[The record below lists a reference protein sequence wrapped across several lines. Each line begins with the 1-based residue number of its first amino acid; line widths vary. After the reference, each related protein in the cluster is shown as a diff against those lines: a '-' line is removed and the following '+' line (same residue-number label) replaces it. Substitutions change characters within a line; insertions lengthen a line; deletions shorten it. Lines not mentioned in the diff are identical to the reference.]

1 MISLQFLNGVAS
13 LLHNWNSPGR
23 KACHSAAILILVL
36 LFCVSFYAN
45 LIKMSS
51 RRSIQHPEL
60 DLVRLRPMKND
71 EDLPTVQEHML
82 PADFGR

>member
-1 MISLQFLNGVAS
+1 
-13 LLHNWNSPGR
+13 
-23 KACHSAAILILVL
+23 
-36 LFCVSFYAN
+36 
-45 LIKMSS
+45 MSS

-82 PADFGR
+82 PADFSM